1 MKRRRKNDGKEIVA
15 LPTENM
21 QGTELGGYKKNIG
34 YMIQLNKYKKAIP
47 IKLVV

>member
-1 MKRRRKNDGKEIVA
+1 MKRRRKNDGKEIAA
-15 LPTENM
+15 LPTEDM

>member
-1 MKRRRKNDGKEIVA
+1 MEKNDGKEIAA
-15 LPTENM
+15 LSTENKVENRVGKI
-21 QGTELGGYKKNIG
+21 QKNIG